1 MLSFLPAAG
10 RWLWLLLAGLG
21 LFLLLPAGLLPLA
34 ETTEARYAEIA
45 REMVVSGNY
54 LEPFFNGI
62 KHFHKP
68 PLAYWLIAAGLK
80 LFGINDFGARFFGI
94 FAALVATAYV
104 FRLALIASGEQSTA
118 RRATLFFA
126 SSILFLAVSRIAA
139 TDIYLTCCTAAVL
152 YHLLSRRYGDQ
163 RRRHPLLAG
172 LWLGLGFL
180 AKGPVI
186 FLFTL
191 LPFVIAKYRDPG
203 HRRLFTWKE
212 TGLGIL
218 IFSAVALPWY
228 LLVIGKN
235 PELLNYFLKV
245 QTADRILTNRFNRA
259 QPFWY
264 FIPILLGGFLPWS
277 YFFCNGVAQLKRLP
291 PRTRTIFAYVLVPF
305 IFFSLNRS
313 KLAPYLLPL
322 FPAAA
327 LFTAEVCR
335 HLPLPGTRRLTF
347 WTLALLLAGLGLAGF
362 FFPPLH
368 SGRYLLLSAALLTG
382 LCLYPLHRHRQE
394 ETFFLWGSCVLLLFS
409 LSAHGAVILAA
420 SEFKAYEAM
429 TAAINQRDPD
439 RKLEVLVYQD
449 FLPSIS
455 FYRNRLAVMALGRDR
470 ETLFQDDDAFRQTT
484 LDSGTAVKTFLTDR
498 KEIFVVAKANA
509 LRNFQDLYPSSCE
522 ELFRQRRQG
531 AYLCRLTPST
541 NLPPPT
547 AKLTPRPR

>member
-1 MLSFLPAAG
+1 MQSSLPAN

-21 LFLLLPAGLLPLA
+21 LFLLLPAGLLPLT

-45 REMVVSGNY
+45 REMIVSGNY
-54 LEPFFNGI
+54 LEPFFNGV

-68 PLAYWLIAAGLK
+68 PLVYWLIAAGLQ
-80 LFGINDFGARFFGI
+80 LFGVNDFGVRFFGI
-94 FAALVATAYV
+94 LAALVATVYV
-104 FRLALIASGEQSTA
+104 FRLSLIVSAEQSTA

-126 SSILFLAVSRIAA
+126 SSILFLAVSRIAS

-203 HRRLFTWKE
+203 HRRLFTGQE
-212 TGLGIL
+212 TSLGLFV
-218 IFSAVALPWY
+218 FSVVALPWY
-228 LLVIGKN
+228 ILVINKN

-245 QTADRILTNRFNRA
+245 QTADRMLTNHFNRA

-277 YFFCNGVAQLKRLP
+277 YFFCSGVVQLKRLP
-291 PRTRTIFAYVLVPF
+291 AQTRTIFVYVLVPF

-322 FPAAA
+322 FPAAS

-335 HLPLPGTRRLTF
+335 HLPLPGARRLTF

-368 SGRYLLLSAALLTG
+368 NGRYLLLSTALLAG
-382 LCLYPLHRHRQE
+382 LCLYPLHRHRGE
-394 ETFFLWGSCVLLLFS
+394 SFFLWGSCALLLFS
-409 LSAHGAVILAA
+409 LTAHGAMILAA
-420 SEFKAYEAM
+420 SELKAYKAM
-429 TAAINQRDPD
+429 TGAINQRDPE
-439 RKLEVLVYQD
+439 RRLEVLVYQD

-470 ETLFQDDDAFRQTT
+470 EILFQDDDAFRQTT
-484 LDSGTAVKTFLTDR
+484 LDSDIAVKTFLADR

-509 LRNFQDLYPSSCE
+509 LRNFQNLCPSSCE
-522 ELFRQRRQG
+522 EIFRQRRQD
-531 AYLCRLTPST
+531 AYLCRLAPST
-541 NLPPPT
+541 NP
-547 AKLTPRPR
+547 PRPQN